1 MRYYTLNNGRN
12 GRDFI
17 CGDSHEDLMQ
27 SLKRVCDCENEETT
41 LFMLLMAERIQMQ
54 GGEAISVTT
63 EQAFIDQLVSHEY
76 LILQDIQ

>member
-63 EQAFIDQLVSHEY
+63 EQAFIDQLVNHGY
-76 LILQDIQ
+76 LTLQDIQ